1 MENETQYKR
10 VLPFVVS
17 RVDVKKGK
25 EHVVK
30 KDNLTNEEI
39 RNMSCESIM
48 LQPDDAY
55 EAYRKVNPLVFSGF
69 GTGIRMFLCYD
80 YDMLTKEE
88 QDKYYDRTIVIPFV
102 DSKEEEKHKTVAA
115 SKEPGTRLFTKK
127 RTRRG

>member
-48 LQPDDAY
+48 LQPDEAY
-55 EAYRKVNPLVFSGF
+55 EAYRKVNPLVFNGF

-88 QDKYYDRTIVIPFV
+88 QDKYFDRTIVIPFV
-102 DSKEEEKHKTVAA
+102 DSKEKDEHKEDVA
-115 SKEPGTRLFTKK
+115 SKESRTGMFSKK
-127 RTRRG
+127 RTRKK